1 MYIHTCWIKPNGHAL
16 FTIQCL
22 ITNSALPSA
31 LQPTDS
37 IIGIHTS
44 AIMPTATS
52 TSHYVPLQH
61 NPYVDFVPSSLILSM
76 APPPTISGNLS
87 GTAMQTMPA
96 IPTIPTMS
104 LPTQTPKTQKRV
116 TILEPTSRTTFDPL
130 LPTMVAAVVSTSTV
144 TSTATTT
151 PATPTPTQSGCSGGN
166 DATLDRITLD
176 LDYLLNRGAAD
187 AGDAGGVAPP
197 PTSDDGQQKQ

>member
-1 MYIHTCWIKPNGHAL
+1 
-16 FTIQCL
+16 
-22 ITNSALPSA
+22 
-31 LQPTDS
+31 
-37 IIGIHTS
+37 
-44 AIMPTATS
+44 MPTATS

-61 NPYVDFVPSSLILSM
+61 NPYVDFVPSPLILSM
-76 APPPTISGNLS
+76 PAPQLPPPPTISGNLS
-87 GTAMQTMPA
+87 GATMPQ
-96 IPTIPTMS
+96 MS

-151 PATPTPTQSGCSGGN
+151 AATPTPTQSGGGGGGGGGN

-176 LDYLLNRGAAD
+176 LDYLLNRGD
-187 AGDAGGVAPP
+187 GEGAGGGPP
-197 PTSDDGQQKQ
+197 ASTSDDGQQKQ

>member
-1 MYIHTCWIKPNGHAL
+1 M
-16 FTIQCL
+16 
-22 ITNSALPSA
+22 
-31 LQPTDS
+31 
-37 IIGIHTS
+37 
-44 AIMPTATS
+44 MPTAAT

-61 NPYVDFVPSSLILSM
+61 NPYVDFVPSPLILSM
-76 APPPTISGNLS
+76 PPPPTISGNLS
-87 GTAMQTMPA
+87 GGGTSTLP
-96 IPTIPTMS
+96 PMS

-151 PATPTPTQSGCSGGN
+151 AATPTATQSGGGVGGN

-176 LDYLLNRGAAD
+176 LDYLLNRSDSAD
-187 AGDAGGVAPP
+187 GGGAGGVPP
-197 PTSDDGQQKQ
+197 QGPSGSEEGGQQKP